1 MINKINIEEI
11 GTIWKIHYDVNAND
25 IFLELRVDKSFEL
38 RSIHSNKSI
47 KTNLYDQYVQN
58 IISIQSPYALIS
70 YRHIDNLLDD
80 QIICL
85 YNIETEKEEWLSS
98 DIRVDEVYNQS
109 IRVYHP
115 KISPKSFYYINFK
128 KETIDT
134 PLVFNQ
140 DISIVY
146 AVNAENT
153 SVLIDKELK
162 VEINFDKESI
172 DIAYEDN
179 SIHQEFFLL
188 NEDYKPEYEYLMKVN
203 DYIIF
208 MLGKHKMIIY
218 QLKPNNY

>member
-1 MINKINIEEI
+1 MINKFSIDEL
-11 GTIWKIHYDVNAND
+11 GTIWKIHYDLNTND

-38 RSIHSNKSI
+38 KSVQTNRII

-58 IISIQSPYALIS
+58 IISIQYPHAVIS

-85 YNIETEKEEWLSS
+85 YNLELEKEEWLSS
-98 DIRVDEVYNQS
+98 DIRVDEVFNHS
-109 IRVYHP
+109 LKVYHP

-134 PLVFNQ
+134 PLAFDTELN
-140 DISIVY
+140 IIY
-146 AVNAENT
+146 AENAEYT
-153 SVLIDKELK
+153 SELIDHNLK
-162 VEINFDKESI
+162 VEINFETEHLKI
-172 DIAYEDN
+172 DLDAEL
-179 SIHQEFFLL
+179 IHEEYFQL

-203 DYIIF
+203 NYIIF
-208 MLGKHKMIIY
+208 MLGKHKMNIY